1 MSDWCKNN
9 EQVARVLEG
18 NISPSDLNQGITPGH
33 SNVYGSSGG
42 STDYDSSQDNEGMNK
57 FRKVGLETQDLY
69 SNPISE
75 YDLYPSWSSTD
86 GQTTQG
92 KATGN
97 IKRPG
102 QGYG

>member
-1 MSDWCKNN
+1 MIGIKN

-57 FRKVGLETQDLY
+57 LRKLGLETQDLY

-75 YDLYPSWSSTD
+75 YDLYPSWSSTEI
-86 GQTTQG
+86 QTTREMEM
-92 KATGN
+92 GN
-97 IKRPG
+97 VKRPG
-102 QGYG
+102 QSYG